1 MRTRILKT
9 VNGKV
14 YLCAA
19 SAKSKKLWLNPQKTE
34 VRRKTLKELWS

>member
-1 MRTRILKT
+1 MRTRFLKT

-19 SAKSKKLWLNPQKTE
+19 SAKSNKLWLNPNKVKIE
-34 VRRKTLKELWS
+34 RKPLFS

>member
-19 SAKSKKLWLNPQKTE
+19 SATSKKLWLNPNKVKIE
-34 VRRKTLKELWS
+34 RKPLFS